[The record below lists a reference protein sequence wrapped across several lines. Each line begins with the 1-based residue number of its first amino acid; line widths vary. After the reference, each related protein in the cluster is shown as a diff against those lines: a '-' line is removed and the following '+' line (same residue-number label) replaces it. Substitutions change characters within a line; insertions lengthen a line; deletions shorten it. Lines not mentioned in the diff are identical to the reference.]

1 MEAAVPDDA
10 APALKTALIPFALA
24 LAWGLNWPV
33 IKILL
38 ATVPPFTLRAIG
50 LAAAALVLGG
60 LAVLQR
66 RPLVPPRATW
76 PGIAVSGLLAVAA
89 FNLCTAFAQLTTS
102 TSRAAVL
109 TYTMPMISAALAWA
123 LLGERPGRRGALALV
138 CGSLGIGLLAWPVF
152 ANGAAGWGLVFPLL
166 AASAW
171 AVATVVTKRAP
182 PVQDRVVATAWQ
194 LVLGAGVA
202 AIALA
207 FVGEPWPAHWPAL
220 TLAAFAYH
228 VVIAMAWAYVLWFRM
243 LDEVS
248 ATVSS
253 LTTLAVPVVGVLG
266 AMAWVGDRP
275 TALDLAGFVAVLG
288 GAALVLVRPAARTPW
303 RRQRGSSG

>member
-1 MEAAVPDDA
+1 MEAPGSHHS
-10 APALKTALIPFALA
+10 PPPLKPALIPFALA

-38 ATVPPFTLRAIG
+38 DTVPPFTLRAAG
-50 LAAAALVLGG
+50 LSAAALLLGG
-60 LAVLQR
+60 LAVVQR

-123 LLGERPGRRGALALV
+123 LMGERPDRRGALALA
-138 CGSLGIGLLAWPVF
+138 CGSVGIALLAWPVF
-152 ANGAAGWGLVFPLL
+152 ASGAAGWGLVFPLG

-171 AVATVVTKRAP
+171 AVATVVTKRTA

-194 LVLGAGVA
+194 LVIGAVVGAVA
-202 AIALA
+202 MGLS
-207 FVGEPWPAHWPAL
+207 GETWPAHWPAL

-228 VVIAMAWAYVLWFRM
+228 VVIAMAWAYVLWFRL
-243 LDEVS
+243 LDGSS

-275 TALDLAGFVAVLG
+275 TPLDLLGFVGVLG
-288 GAALVLVRPAARTPW
+288 GAALVLVRPA
-303 RRQRGSSG
+303 RQPIGGR

>member
-10 APALKTALIPFALA
+10 APALKTALIPLALA

-38 ATVPPFTLRAIG
+38 ATVPPFTLRAVG
-50 LAAAALVLGG
+50 LSAAAVLLGA

-66 RPLVPPRATW
+66 RPLVPPRKTW
-76 PGIAVSGLLAVAA
+76 RGIAVSGVLAVVV

-109 TYTMPMISAALAWA
+109 TYTMPMISAALAWM
-123 LLGERPGRRGALALV
+123 LLGERPGRRGALALA
-138 CGSLGIGLLAWPVF
+138 CGGTGIALLAWPVF
-152 ANGAAGWGLVFPLL
+152 ASGAPGWGLAYPLM
-166 AASAW
+166 AATAW
-171 AVATVVTKRAP
+171 AVATVATKRAP

-194 LVLGAGVA
+194 LALGGLCGTA
-202 AIALA
+202 AALLS
-207 FVGEPWPAHWPAL
+207 GETWPAHWPPLAL
-220 TLAAFAYH
+220 GAMAYH
-228 VVIAMAWAYVLWFRM
+228 VAIAMALAYVLWFRL
-243 LDEVS
+243 LDAHS

-275 TALDLAGFVAVLG
+275 TVLDVAGFVGVLS
-288 GAALVLVRPAARTPW
+288 GAALVLVRPAQSAS
-303 RRQRGSSG
+303 RG